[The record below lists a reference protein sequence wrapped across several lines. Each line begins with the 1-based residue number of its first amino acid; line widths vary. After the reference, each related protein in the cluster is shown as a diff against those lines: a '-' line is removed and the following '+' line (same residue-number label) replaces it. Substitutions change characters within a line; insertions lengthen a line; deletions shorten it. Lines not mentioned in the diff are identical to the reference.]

1 MNTTQNTQK
10 VTNNDCYT
18 LLATVG
24 DIVRFKYKGGR
35 KVCGKVLYIDKKT
48 LILRLETDYI
58 GRNVEWFKGEEKH
71 FNIKECNKFRVSQL

>member
-1 MNTTQNTQK
+1 MNKEINNQK
-10 VTNNDCYT
+10 ETSNDCYT

-48 LILRLETDYI
+48 LILRLETDYT
-58 GRNVEWFKGEEKH
+58 GKNVEWFKGEKKH
-71 FNIKECNKFRVSQL
+71 FNIKECKKFRVSQL